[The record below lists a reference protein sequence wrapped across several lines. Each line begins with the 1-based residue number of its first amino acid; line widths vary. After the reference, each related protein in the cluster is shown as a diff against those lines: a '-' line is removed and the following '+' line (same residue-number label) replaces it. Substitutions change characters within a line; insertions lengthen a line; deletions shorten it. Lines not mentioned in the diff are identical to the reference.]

1 MKTTIAAFILF
12 HTCVAQLWSYE
23 LPLLGKLS
31 DLGKG
36 WILYNTESISK
47 GIRKEAWTVF
57 TNSVSGDV
65 LSFHETT
72 YGKPYRQA
80 IRGGPWTKMAIST
93 FPGGYS
99 HHNKPAGLNITSV
112 EWGSTNQLVT
122 IANGIKAVSATTYW
136 REEFGTLYLAHSY
149 AFALGDYIVF
159 IQHTLKS
166 IITPEFVKGITD
178 MLIHNYNTNIT
189 RKKAQQ
195 IE

>member
-1 MKTTIAAFILF
+1 
-12 HTCVAQLWSYE
+12 
-23 LPLLGKLS
+23 
-31 DLGKG
+31 
-36 WILYNTESISK
+36 
-47 GIRKEAWTVF
+47 
-57 TNSVSGDV
+57 
-65 LSFHETT
+65 
-72 YGKPYRQA
+72 
-80 IRGGPWTKMAIST
+80 MAIST

-136 REEFGTLYLAHSY
+136 REKFGTLYLAHSY

-195 IE
+195 IEWANDDSAIASSPSLLLTLDEIGTQTDSANKPWLDLFLFGVGRIYGVADVIQPSAHHHLGCRR